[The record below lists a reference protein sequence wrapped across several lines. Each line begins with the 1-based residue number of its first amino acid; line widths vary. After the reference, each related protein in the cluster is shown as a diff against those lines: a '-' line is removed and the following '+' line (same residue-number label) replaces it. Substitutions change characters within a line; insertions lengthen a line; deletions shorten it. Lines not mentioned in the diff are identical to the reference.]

1 LLNLIFYK
9 KKGGGQIMKEIN
21 IYEAKT
27 NFSKLI
33 NEVLEGEE
41 IIIAKAGLPLV
52 KIVSLQKNKTNRIP
66 GLFKNDI
73 ELNEDEDIDKPLPN
87 KIIKEFY
94 K

>member
-1 LLNLIFYK
+1 
-9 KKGGGQIMKEIN
+9 MKEIN

-41 IIIAKAGLPLV
+41 IIIARAGLPLV
-52 KIVSLQKNKTNRIP
+52 KMVSLQENKTNRIP
-66 GLFKNDI
+66 GLFKNYI
-73 ELNEDEDIDKPLPN
+73 ESNEDIDKPLPN